1 MFNFAYYTDT
11 DNRDMNYRFLS
22 SITDA
27 EVADFRNRL
36 AAELATRMTGD
47 GKRVISDEAIG
58 QEVNLNISTED
69 AKKYLQS
76 NDAENYDYAQLADV
90 IAAKYR
96 TFSSEDIEATR
107 KAMVDKFM
115 ELADEYGWEKE
126 QARRD
131 AEKEFYDNLA
141 DGTIIELLRNGES
154 ITDYVEYV
162 SIYD

>member
-1 MFNFAYYTDT
+1 MK
-11 DNRDMNYRFLS
+11 YRFLS
-22 SITDA
+22 SITNA

-36 AAELATRMTGD
+36 AAELATRTTGD

-58 QEVNLNISTED
+58 LEVNQNISTED

-76 NDAENYDYAQLADV
+76 NDSEHFDYGQLAEV

-96 TFSSEDIEATR
+96 TFGKDDIEATR

-115 ELADEYGWEKE
+115 ALADKHGWDKE

-131 AEKEFYDNLA
+131 AEKEFYDNLP
-141 DGTIIELLRNGES
+141 DGTILELLRNGES

-162 SIYD
+162 SMYD

>member
-1 MFNFAYYTDT
+1 
-11 DNRDMNYRFLS
+11 MNHRFLS

-36 AAELATRMTGD
+36 AAELAARVTTD
-47 GKRVISDEAIG
+47 GARVISDEAIG
-58 QEVNLNISTED
+58 QEVNWNISTED

-76 NDAENYDYAQLADV
+76 NDAEHYGYAQLADV

-96 TFSSEDIEATR
+96 TFGDEDIIATR

-115 ELADEYGWEKE
+115 ALADKHGWDKG

-131 AEKEFYDNLA
+131 AEKEFYDNLS
-141 DGTIIELLRNGES
+141 DGTILELLRNGES

>member
-1 MFNFAYYTDT
+1 
-11 DNRDMNYRFLS
+11 MNYRFLS

-69 AKKYLQS
+69 VKKYLQS
-76 NDAENYDYAQLADV
+76 NDAEHYDYAQLADV

-131 AEKEFYDNLA
+131 AEKEFYDNLSN
-141 DGTIIELLRNGES
+141 GTIIELLRNGES

>member
-1 MFNFAYYTDT
+1 
-11 DNRDMNYRFLS
+11 MNYRFLS

-76 NDAENYDYAQLADV
+76 NDAEHYDYAQLADV

-96 TFSSEDIEATR
+96 TFSDEDIMATR

-115 ELADEYGWEKE
+115 ALADEYGWDKE

-131 AEKEFYDNLA
+131 AKKEFYDNLS
-141 DGTIIELLRNGES
+141 DGTILELLRNGES
-154 ITDYVEYV
+154 IEDYVEYV